1 MWKGPVLTY
10 CFGKFSEKG
19 TQDCVHLALS
29 TGLIPD
35 GWTLDS
41 IADNEL
47 HFFKVRCRP
56 FRYCTLLLK
65 HVFIIG
71 QLICNLK
78 WSKRL
83 PYCLELRICFQ
94 ATQSLLKL
102 ICKILSEYGSCNQMV
117 SARQI
122 LCLFISYK
130 SYYPVMFTDELVI
143 NLYNMCSVK
152 INTLFISWLFPKGFK
167 ADQNYQQSIKKT
179 LTCMVISIVWEP

>member
-19 TQDCVHLALS
+19 TLDCVHLALS

-102 ICKILSEYGSCNQMV
+102 ICKILGEYGSCNQMV

-122 LCLFISYK
+122 LCLFISHVYWWTGDQPLQYVFSENK
-130 SYYPVMFTDELVI
+130 Y
-143 NLYNMCSVK
+143 
-152 INTLFISWLFPKGFK
+152 FIYILAFPQRIQGWSKLSTV
-167 ADQNYQQSIKKT
+167 Y
-179 LTCMVISIVWEP
+179 